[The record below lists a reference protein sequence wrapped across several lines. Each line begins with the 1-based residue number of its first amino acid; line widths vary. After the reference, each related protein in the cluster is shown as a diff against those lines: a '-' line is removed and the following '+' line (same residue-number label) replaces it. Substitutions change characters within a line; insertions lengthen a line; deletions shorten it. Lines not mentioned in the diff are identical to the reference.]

1 MPDVSGLLAEP
12 GTAVPDNAEPDTAVV
27 AAAAMAGALGGD
39 RAITRIAGVPVVH
52 WNPIRSGAP
61 VANFGDVLGPAIVS
75 RLVGSSARTVAPDGP
90 ALLSVGSILH
100 LAPERSVVWGSGVNG
115 KMLAATKD
123 MPDGVAFRAVR
134 GPLTRRFLS
143 GHGFDVPEVYGDP
156 VLLLA
161 DVMPELLRVSRA
173 PVRDVLFVPNFNDK
187 GDVFAVAGEHELETL
202 DSQDHVDSVLLQIAS
217 SRFVISTSLHAV
229 IVAEALGIP
238 ARFVRS
244 PHEHPFKYRDYLA
257 GTGRAFEP
265 IAETVEEALVLGGQ
279 PEPRFDADALLEAF
293 PWELWSSGD
302 GTPWAAPERGDVRLD
317 VRDQVWIAAMERSRG
332 AALDGARAEYE
343 GRLRAFTDAADA
355 DHAGAA
361 ELAELRRWHY
371 AEVASD
377 SLPADLRSVDA
388 AVRASSAARIVE
400 AARRARDGLRAVAY
414 AAVPRPRGTVVS
426 LALLLADTQ
435 TPISEVRLT
444 NEALDEHV
452 SVPHHVLPLQE
463 RAAGPRRRPA
473 ALLGR
478 GEGHAVPGLRPVRR
492 RDRPDD
498 RADLVRRPAPA
509 RARAGARA
517 AVDPGRR
524 PGTGAMTWP
533 GSVCSPTGPRTP
545 T

>member
-1 MPDVSGLLAEP
+1 MPEMSGLLAEP
-12 GTAVPDNAEPDTAVV
+12 GTDVP
-27 AAAAMAGALGGD
+27 GALGGD

-75 RLVGSSARTVAPDGP
+75 RLVGSSARTVAPDGR
-90 ALLSVGSILH
+90 ALLSVGSIVH

-115 KMLAATKD
+115 KMLAESKD
-123 MPDGVAFRAVR
+123 IPDGVAFRAVR

-187 GDVFAVAGEHELETL
+187 GDVSAVAGEYELETL

-244 PHEHPFKYRDYLA
+244 AHEHPFKYRDYLA

-265 IAETVEEALVLGGQ
+265 IAETVEEAFVLGGQ

-302 GTPWAAPERGDVRLD
+302 ATPWAAPERELTSPDD
-317 VRDQVWIAAMERSRG
+317 RDQVWIAAMEDSRG
-332 AALDGARAEYE
+332 AALDRARAEYE
-343 GRLRAFTDAADA
+343 GLLRALTDDAA
-355 DHAGAA
+355 HTGAA
-361 ELAELRRWHY
+361 ELADLRQWHY
-371 AEVASD
+371 AEVAPD

-388 AVRASSAARIVE
+388 AVRTLSVPRIEE
-400 AARRARDGLRAVAY
+400 ATRRVRDGLRAVAY
-414 AAVPRPRGTVVS
+414 AAVSRPRGTVLS

-435 TPISEVRLT
+435 TPVSEVRLT
-444 NEALDEHV
+444 NEALGEHV
-452 SVPHHVLPLQE
+452 SVPHHMLPPRTSQLDLDVVLPPAWGAQAAMRCLVSVRYDDGTVRTTELAWSEDLPRLAPERVPVPPSTMVGAQEQE
-463 RAAGPRRRPA
+463 R
-473 ALLGR
+473 
-478 GEGHAVPGLRPVRR
+478 
-492 RDRPDD
+492 
-498 RADLVRRPAPA
+498 
-509 RARAGARA
+509 
-517 AVDPGRR
+517 
-524 PGTGAMTWP
+524 
-533 GSVCSPTGPRTP
+533 
-545 T
+545 

>member
-1 MPDVSGLLAEP
+1 MPEMSAVLAEP
-12 GTAVPDNAEPDTAVV
+12 GTAVP
-27 AAAAMAGALGGD
+27 AAAPTAGALGGD
-39 RAITRIAGVPVVH
+39 RAVTRIAGVPVVH

-123 MPDGVAFRAVR
+123 IPEGVAFRAVR

-161 DVMPELLRVSRA
+161 DLMPELLRVSRA

-187 GDVFAVAGEHELETL
+187 DDVSAATGEHELETL

-244 PHEHPFKYRDYLA
+244 AHEHPFKYRDYLA

-265 IAETVEEALVLGGQ
+265 IAETIEEAFVLGGQ

-302 GTPWAAPERGDVRLD
+302 GTPWAAPERELTSPDD
-317 VRDQVWIAAMERSRG
+317 RDRVWIAAMEDSRG
-332 AALDGARAEYE
+332 AALDRARAEYE
-343 GRLRAFTDAADA
+343 GLLRGLTDDA
-355 DHAGAA
+355 GRTTGAA
-361 ELAELRRWHY
+361 ELADLRQWHY
-371 AEVASD
+371 AEVAPD

-388 AVRASSAARIVE
+388 AVRTFSVARIEE
-400 AARRARDGLRAVAY
+400 AARRVRDGLRAVAY
-414 AAVPRPRGTVVS
+414 AAAPRPRGTVVS

-435 TPISEVRLT
+435 TPVSEVRLT
-444 NEALDEHV
+444 NEALGDHV
-452 SVPHHVLPLQE
+452 SLPHQVLPPRTAQLDLDVVLPPAWGAPDAMRCLVSVRYDDGTVRTTELAWSEELPRLAPEPVPAGPSTPVGAQEQE
-463 RAAGPRRRPA
+463 R
-473 ALLGR
+473 
-478 GEGHAVPGLRPVRR
+478 
-492 RDRPDD
+492 
-498 RADLVRRPAPA
+498 
-509 RARAGARA
+509 
-517 AVDPGRR
+517 
-524 PGTGAMTWP
+524 
-533 GSVCSPTGPRTP
+533 
-545 T
+545 

>member
-1 MPDVSGLLAEP
+1 MPEMSAVLAEP
-12 GTAVPDNAEPDTAVV
+12 GTAEPDTAVV
-27 AAAAMAGALGGD
+27 VAAPTAGALGGD

-123 MPDGVAFRAVR
+123 IPDGVAFRAVR

-187 GDVFAVAGEHELETL
+187 DDVSAVAGEHELETL

-244 PHEHPFKYRDYLA
+244 AHEHPFKYRDYLA

-302 GTPWAAPERGDVRLD
+302 GTPWAAPERERRSPDD
-317 VRDQVWIAAMERSRG
+317 RDRVWIAAMEDSRG
-332 AALDGARAEYE
+332 AALDRARAEYAGLLRGLTDDA
-343 GRLRAFTDAADA
+343 GRTM
-355 DHAGAA
+355 GAA
-361 ELAELRRWHY
+361 ELADLRQWHY
-371 AEVASD
+371 AEVAPD

-388 AVRASSAARIVE
+388 AVRTVSVARIEE
-400 AARRARDGLRAVAY
+400 AARRVRDGLRAVAY
-414 AAVPRPRGTVVS
+414 AAVSRPRGTVLS

-435 TPISEVRLT
+435 TPVSEVRLT
-444 NEALDEHV
+444 NEALGDHV
-452 SVPHHVLPLQE
+452 SLPHHVLPPRTAQLDLDVVLPPAWGAPEATRCQVLVRYDDGTVRTTELAWSEDLPRLTPEPVPAGASTPVGAQEQE
-463 RAAGPRRRPA
+463 R
-473 ALLGR
+473 
-478 GEGHAVPGLRPVRR
+478 
-492 RDRPDD
+492 
-498 RADLVRRPAPA
+498 
-509 RARAGARA
+509 
-517 AVDPGRR
+517 
-524 PGTGAMTWP
+524 
-533 GSVCSPTGPRTP
+533 
-545 T
+545 

>member
-12 GTAVPDNAEPDTAVV
+12 GTAVP
-27 AAAAMAGALGGD
+27 AAAATVGAPGGD

-123 MPDGVAFRAVR
+123 IPDGVAFRAVR
-134 GPLTRRFLS
+134 GPLSRRFLS

-187 GDVFAVAGEHELETL
+187 DDVSAVAGDHVLETL

-244 PHEHPFKYRDYLA
+244 AHEHPFKYRDYLA

-265 IAETVEEALVLGGQ
+265 IAETVEEAFVLGGQ

-302 GTPWAAPERGDVRLD
+302 ETPWAAPERGRTDPD
-317 VRDQVWIAAMERSRG
+317 DRDRIWIAAMEDSRG
-332 AALDGARAEYE
+332 AALDRARAEYE
-343 GRLRAFTDAADA
+343 GLLRALTDEAGRTT
-355 DHAGAA
+355 GAA
-361 ELAELRRWHY
+361 ELADLRQWHY
-371 AEVASD
+371 AEVAPD
-377 SLPADLRSVDA
+377 SLPAELRSVDA
-388 AVRASSAARIVE
+388 AVRTFSVARIEE
-400 AARRARDGLRAVAY
+400 AARRVRDGLRAVAY
-414 AAVPRPRGTVVS
+414 AAVSRPRGTVLS

-435 TPISEVRLT
+435 TPIGEVRLT
-444 NEALDEHV
+444 NEALGEHV
-452 SVPHHVLPLQE
+452 AVPQHMLPPRTAQLDLDVVLPPAWGAPEAVRCLVSVRYDDGTVRTTELAWSEDLPRLAPEPVHVPPSTLVGAQEQE
-463 RAAGPRRRPA
+463 R
-473 ALLGR
+473 
-478 GEGHAVPGLRPVRR
+478 
-492 RDRPDD
+492 
-498 RADLVRRPAPA
+498 
-509 RARAGARA
+509 
-517 AVDPGRR
+517 
-524 PGTGAMTWP
+524 
-533 GSVCSPTGPRTP
+533 
-545 T
+545 

>member
-27 AAAAMAGALGGD
+27 AAAATAGALGGD
-39 RAITRIAGVPVVH
+39 RAITRVAGVPVVH

-123 MPDGVAFRAVR
+123 IPDGVAFRAVR

-143 GHGFDVPEVYGDP
+143 GNGFDVPEVYGDP

-187 GDVFAVAGEHELETL
+187 DDVSAVAGEHELETL

-265 IAETVEEALVLGGQ
+265 IAETVEEAFVLGGQ

-302 GTPWAAPERGDVRLD
+302 ETPWAAPERGRADPD
-317 VRDQVWIAAMERSRG
+317 DRDRVWIAAMEGSHG
-332 AALDGARAEYE
+332 AALDRARAEYE
-343 GRLRAFTDAADA
+343 GLLRGLVDAADDA
-355 DHAGAA
+355 GSATGAA
-361 ELAELRRWHY
+361 ELADLRRWHY
-371 AEVASD
+371 AEVAPD

-388 AVRASSAARIVE
+388 AVRTSSAARIEE
-400 AARRARDGLRAVAY
+400 AARRVRDGLRAVAY
-414 AAVPRPRGTVVS
+414 TAVSRPRGTVLS

-435 TPISEVRLT
+435 TPIGEVRLT
-444 NEALDEHV
+444 NEALGEHV
-452 SVPHHVLPLQE
+452 AVPHHMLPPRTAQLDLDVVLPPAWGAPEAVRCLVSVRYDDGTVRTTELAWSEDLPRLAPEPVPAGPSTSVGAQEQE
-463 RAAGPRRRPA
+463 R
-473 ALLGR
+473 
-478 GEGHAVPGLRPVRR
+478 
-492 RDRPDD
+492 
-498 RADLVRRPAPA
+498 
-509 RARAGARA
+509 
-517 AVDPGRR
+517 
-524 PGTGAMTWP
+524 
-533 GSVCSPTGPRTP
+533 
-545 T
+545 

>member
-1 MPDVSGLLAEP
+1 MPEMSGLLAEP
-12 GTAVPDNAEPDTAVV
+12 GTDVS
-27 AAAAMAGALGGD
+27 GAPGGD
-39 RAITRIAGVPVVH
+39 RAITRVAGVPVVH

-123 MPDGVAFRAVR
+123 IPDEVAFRAVR

-143 GHGFDVPEVYGDP
+143 SHGFDVPEIYGDP

-187 GDVFAVAGEHELETL
+187 GDVSAVAGEYELETL

-244 PHEHPFKYRDYLA
+244 AHEHPFKYRDYLA

-265 IAETVEEALVLGGQ
+265 IAETVEEAFVLGGQ

-302 GTPWAAPERGDVRLD
+302 ATPWAAPERGLTSPDD
-317 VRDQVWIAAMERSRG
+317 RDQVWIAAMEDPSG
-332 AALDGARAEYE
+332 AALARARAEYE
-343 GRLRAFTDAADA
+343 GLLRALTDDAAHID
-355 DHAGAA
+355 AA
-361 ELAELRRWHY
+361 ELADLRQWHY
-371 AEVASD
+371 AEVAPD

-388 AVRASSAARIVE
+388 AVRTFSVPRIEE
-400 AARRARDGLRAVAY
+400 ATRRVRDGLRAVAY
-414 AAVPRPRGTVVS
+414 AAVSRPRGTVLS

-435 TPISEVRLT
+435 TPVSEVRFT
-444 NEALDEHV
+444 NEALGEHV
-452 SVPHHVLPLQE
+452 SVPHHMLPPRTAQLDLDVVLPPAWGAQTAMRCLVSVRYDDGTVRTTELAWSEDLPRLAPERVPVPPPTMVGAQEQE
-463 RAAGPRRRPA
+463 R
-473 ALLGR
+473 
-478 GEGHAVPGLRPVRR
+478 
-492 RDRPDD
+492 
-498 RADLVRRPAPA
+498 
-509 RARAGARA
+509 
-517 AVDPGRR
+517 
-524 PGTGAMTWP
+524 
-533 GSVCSPTGPRTP
+533 
-545 T
+545 

>member
-12 GTAVPDNAEPDTAVV
+12 GTAT
-27 AAAAMAGALGGD
+27 AGALGGD
-39 RAITRIAGVPVVH
+39 RAVTRIAGVPVVH

-123 MPDGVAFRAVR
+123 IPDEVSFRAVR

-187 GDVFAVAGEHELETL
+187 DDVSAVAGEHELETL

-265 IAETVEEALVLGGQ
+265 IAETVEEAFVLGGQ

-302 GTPWAAPERGDVRLD
+302 KAPWAAPERERTSPDD
-317 VRDQVWIAAMERSRG
+317 RDRVWIAAMEGSRG
-332 AALDGARAEYE
+332 AALDRARAEYE
-343 GRLRAFTDAADA
+343 GLLRALTDDA
-355 DHAGAA
+355 DRATGAA
-361 ELAELRRWHY
+361 ELADLRQWHY
-371 AEVASD
+371 AEVAPD

-388 AVRASSAARIVE
+388 AVRTLSVARIEE
-400 AARRARDGLRAVAY
+400 AARRVRDGLRAVAY
-414 AAVPRPRGTVVS
+414 AAVSRPRGTVLS

-435 TPISEVRLT
+435 TPVSEVRLT
-444 NEALDEHV
+444 NEALGDHV
-452 SVPHHVLPLQE
+452 SLPHHVLPPRTAQLDLDVVLPPAWGAPEAVRCLVSVRYDDGTVRTTELAWSEDLPRLAPEPVPAPPSTLVGAQEQE
-463 RAAGPRRRPA
+463 R
-473 ALLGR
+473 
-478 GEGHAVPGLRPVRR
+478 
-492 RDRPDD
+492 
-498 RADLVRRPAPA
+498 
-509 RARAGARA
+509 
-517 AVDPGRR
+517 
-524 PGTGAMTWP
+524 
-533 GSVCSPTGPRTP
+533 
-545 T
+545 

>member
-12 GTAVPDNAEPDTAVV
+12 GTAVP
-27 AAAAMAGALGGD
+27 AAAATAGALGGD

-75 RLVGSSARTVAPDGP
+75 RLVGSSARTAAPDGP

-115 KMLAATKD
+115 KMLAATKEI
-123 MPDGVAFRAVR
+123 PDGVTFRAVR

-143 GHGFDVPEVYGDP
+143 GNGFDVPEVYGDP

-187 GDVFAVAGEHELETL
+187 DDVSAVAGEHELETL

-244 PHEHPFKYRDYLA
+244 AHEHPFKYRDYLA

-265 IAETVEEALVLGGQ
+265 IAETVEEAFVLGGQ

-302 GTPWAAPERGDVRLD
+302 GTPWADPERGRTDPD
-317 VRDQVWIAAMERSRG
+317 DRDRVWIAAMEDSHG
-332 AALDGARAEYE
+332 AALDRVRAEYE
-343 GRLRAFTDAADA
+343 GLLRALTDDVGRTT
-355 DHAGAA
+355 GAA
-361 ELAELRRWHY
+361 ELADLRQWHY
-371 AEVASD
+371 AEVAPD
-377 SLPADLRSVDA
+377 ALPADLRSVDA
-388 AVRASSAARIVE
+388 AVRTCSVARIEE
-400 AARRARDGLRAVAY
+400 AARRVRDGLRAVAY
-414 AAVPRPRGTVVS
+414 AAVSRPRGTVLS

-435 TPISEVRLT
+435 TPIGEVRLT
-444 NEALDEHV
+444 NEALGEHV
-452 SVPHHVLPLQE
+452 AVPHHMLPPRTAQLDLDVVLPSAWGAPEAMRCLVSVRYDDGTVRTTELAWSEDLPRLAPEPVHVPPSTPVGAQEQE
-463 RAAGPRRRPA
+463 R
-473 ALLGR
+473 
-478 GEGHAVPGLRPVRR
+478 
-492 RDRPDD
+492 
-498 RADLVRRPAPA
+498 
-509 RARAGARA
+509 
-517 AVDPGRR
+517 
-524 PGTGAMTWP
+524 
-533 GSVCSPTGPRTP
+533 
-545 T
+545 

>member
-1 MPDVSGLLAEP
+1 MPEVSSLLAEP
-12 GTAVPDNAEPDTAVV
+12 GTAVP
-27 AAAAMAGALGGD
+27 AAAATAGALGGD
-39 RAITRIAGVPVVH
+39 RAVTRIAGVPVVH

-123 MPDGVAFRAVR
+123 IPDGVVFRAVR

-187 GDVFAVAGEHELETL
+187 DDVSAVAGEHELETL

-265 IAETVEEALVLGGQ
+265 IAETVEEAFVLGGQ

-293 PWELWSSGD
+293 PWELWSAGD
-302 GTPWAAPERGDVRLD
+302 GTPWAAPERERTVPDD
-317 VRDQVWIAAMERSRG
+317 RDRVWVAAMADSRG
-332 AALDGARAEYE
+332 AALDRARAEYE
-343 GRLRAFTDAADA
+343 GLLRGLTTDAGLTDAARTT
-355 DHAGAA
+355 GAA
-361 ELAELRRWHY
+361 ELADLRQWHY
-371 AEVASD
+371 AEVAPD
-377 SLPADLRSVDA
+377 SLPVELRSLDA
-388 AVRASSAARIVE
+388 AVRTFSVARIEE
-400 AARRARDGLRAVAY
+400 AARRVRDGLRAVAY
-414 AAVPRPRGTVVS
+414 AAVPRPRGSVLS

-435 TPISEVRLT
+435 TPIGEVRLT
-444 NEALDEHV
+444 NEALGDHV
-452 SVPHHVLPLQE
+452 SLPHHVLPPRTAQLDLDVVLPPAWGALEAMRCLVSVRYDDGTVRTTELAWSEDLPRLAPEPVPAEPSTLVGAQEQE
-463 RAAGPRRRPA
+463 R
-473 ALLGR
+473 
-478 GEGHAVPGLRPVRR
+478 
-492 RDRPDD
+492 
-498 RADLVRRPAPA
+498 
-509 RARAGARA
+509 
-517 AVDPGRR
+517 
-524 PGTGAMTWP
+524 
-533 GSVCSPTGPRTP
+533 
-545 T
+545 

>member
-27 AAAAMAGALGGD
+27 AAAATAGALGGD
-39 RAITRIAGVPVVH
+39 RAITRVAGVPVVH

-123 MPDGVAFRAVR
+123 IPDGVAFRAVR

-143 GHGFDVPEVYGDP
+143 GNGFDVPEVYGDP

-187 GDVFAVAGEHELETL
+187 DDVSAVAGEHELETL

-265 IAETVEEALVLGGQ
+265 IAETVEEAFVLGGQ

-302 GTPWAAPERGDVRLD
+302 ETPWAAPERGRTDPD
-317 VRDQVWIAAMERSRG
+317 DRDRVWIAAMEGSRG
-332 AALDGARAEYE
+332 AALDRARAEYE
-343 GRLRAFTDAADA
+343 GLLRGLVGAAGHTTDDA
-355 DHAGAA
+355 GSATGAA
-361 ELAELRRWHY
+361 ELADLRRWHY
-371 AEVASD
+371 AEVAPD

-388 AVRASSAARIVE
+388 AVRTSSVARIEE
-400 AARRARDGLRAVAY
+400 AARRVRDGLRAVAY
-414 AAVPRPRGTVVS
+414 AAVSRPRGTVLS

-435 TPISEVRLT
+435 TPIGEVRLT
-444 NEALDEHV
+444 NEALGEHV
-452 SVPHHVLPLQE
+452 AVPHHMLPPRTAQLDLDVVLPPAWGAPEAVRCLVSVRYDDGTVRTTELAWSEDLPRLTPEPVPAGPSTSVGAQEQE
-463 RAAGPRRRPA
+463 R
-473 ALLGR
+473 
-478 GEGHAVPGLRPVRR
+478 
-492 RDRPDD
+492 
-498 RADLVRRPAPA
+498 
-509 RARAGARA
+509 
-517 AVDPGRR
+517 
-524 PGTGAMTWP
+524 
-533 GSVCSPTGPRTP
+533 
-545 T
+545 

>member
-1 MPDVSGLLAEP
+1 MPELSAVLAEP
-12 GTAVPDNAEPDTAVV
+12 ATTA
-27 AAAAMAGALGGD
+27 AGALGGD

-115 KMLAATKD
+115 KMLAATRD
-123 MPDGVAFRAVR
+123 IPDGVAFRAVR

-187 GDVFAVAGEHELETL
+187 DDVSAVAGEHELETL

-244 PHEHPFKYRDYLA
+244 AHEHPFKYRDYLA

-265 IAETVEEALVLGGQ
+265 IAETVEEAFVLGGQ

-302 GTPWAAPERGDVRLD
+302 GPTTWAAPERERTSPDD
-317 VRDQVWIAAMERSRG
+317 RDRVWIAAMEDSRG
-332 AALDGARAEYE
+332 AALDRARAEYE
-343 GRLRAFTDAADA
+343 GLLRGLTDDA
-355 DHAGAA
+355 GRTTGAA
-361 ELAELRRWHY
+361 EIADLRQWHY
-371 AEVASD
+371 AEVAPD

-388 AVRASSAARIVE
+388 AVRTFSRPRIEE
-400 AARRARDGLRAVAY
+400 AARRVRDGLRAVAY
-414 AAVPRPRGTVVS
+414 AAVSRPRGTVVS
-426 LALLLADTQ
+426 LALLLVDTQ

-444 NEALDEHV
+444 NEALGEHV
-452 SVPHHVLPLQE
+452 GLPHHVLPPRTAQLDLDVVLPPAWGAPEAMRCLVSVRYDDGTVRTTELAWSADLPRLAPEPVPAGPSTLVGAQEQE
-463 RAAGPRRRPA
+463 R
-473 ALLGR
+473 
-478 GEGHAVPGLRPVRR
+478 
-492 RDRPDD
+492 
-498 RADLVRRPAPA
+498 
-509 RARAGARA
+509 
-517 AVDPGRR
+517 
-524 PGTGAMTWP
+524 
-533 GSVCSPTGPRTP
+533 
-545 T
+545 

>member
-1 MPDVSGLLAEP
+1 MPDVSSLLAEP
-12 GTAVPDNAEPDTAVV
+12 GTAVP
-27 AAAAMAGALGGD
+27 AAAGALGGD
-39 RAITRIAGVPVVH
+39 RAVTRIAGVPVVH

-123 MPDGVAFRAVR
+123 IPDEVAFRAVR

-143 GHGFDVPEVYGDP
+143 AHGFDVPEVYGDP

-187 GDVFAVAGEHELETL
+187 GDVSAVAGEYELEML

-244 PHEHPFKYRDYLA
+244 MHEHPFKYRDYLA

-265 IAETVEEALVLGGQ
+265 IAETVEEAFVLGGQ

-302 GTPWAAPERGDVRLD
+302 GTPWAAPERRLTGPD
-317 VRDQVWIAAMERSRG
+317 DRDRVWIAAMADSRG
-332 AALDGARAEYE
+332 AAPDRARSEYV
-343 GRLRAFTDAADA
+343 GLLRALTDDDGHTDVTDRTTA
-355 DHAGAA
+355 AA
-361 ELAELRRWHY
+361 ELADLRQWHY
-371 AEVASD
+371 AEVAPD

-388 AVRASSAARIVE
+388 AVRTFSVARIEE
-400 AARRARDGLRAVAY
+400 AARRVRDGLRAVAY
-414 AAVPRPRGTVVS
+414 AAVSRPRGTVLS

-444 NEALDEHV
+444 NEALTEHV
-452 SVPHHVLPLQE
+452 SVPHHVLPPRSAQLDLDVVLPPAWGAPEATRCLVSVRYDDGTVRTTELAWSEDLPRLAPEPGPVPPSTLVGAQEQE
-463 RAAGPRRRPA
+463 R
-473 ALLGR
+473 
-478 GEGHAVPGLRPVRR
+478 
-492 RDRPDD
+492 
-498 RADLVRRPAPA
+498 
-509 RARAGARA
+509 
-517 AVDPGRR
+517 
-524 PGTGAMTWP
+524 
-533 GSVCSPTGPRTP
+533 
-545 T
+545 

>member
-1 MPDVSGLLAEP
+1 MPEVSGLVAEP
-12 GTAVPDNAEPDTAVV
+12 GTAVP
-27 AAAAMAGALGGD
+27 AAAAAAGAFGGD

-100 LAPERSVVWGSGVNG
+100 LAPERSIVWGSGVNG

-123 MPDGVAFRAVR
+123 IPDEVAFRAVR

-187 GDVFAVAGEHELETL
+187 GDVSAAAGEYELETL

-244 PHEHPFKYRDYLA
+244 AHEHPFKYRDYLA

-265 IAETVEEALVLGGQ
+265 IAETVEEAFVLGGQ

-302 GTPWAAPERGDVRLD
+302 GTPWAAPERGRTSPDD
-317 VRDQVWIAAMERSRG
+317 RDRVWIAAMEDSRG
-332 AALDGARAEYE
+332 VALDRTRSEYE
-343 GRLRAFTDAADA
+343 GLLRALTDD
-355 DHAGAA
+355 DRTTGAA
-361 ELAELRRWHY
+361 ELADLRQWHY
-371 AEVASD
+371 AEVAPD

-388 AVRASSAARIVE
+388 AVRTFSCPRIEE
-400 AARRARDGLRAVAY
+400 AARRVRDGLRVVAY
-414 AAVPRPRGTVVS
+414 AAVSRPRGTVLS

-444 NEALDEHV
+444 NEALGEHV
-452 SVPHHVLPLQE
+452 CVPHHMLPSRTAQLDLDVVLPPSWGAPEAIRCLVSVRYDDGTVRTTELAWSEDLPRLAPELVPAGPSTLVGAQEQE
-463 RAAGPRRRPA
+463 R
-473 ALLGR
+473 
-478 GEGHAVPGLRPVRR
+478 
-492 RDRPDD
+492 
-498 RADLVRRPAPA
+498 
-509 RARAGARA
+509 
-517 AVDPGRR
+517 
-524 PGTGAMTWP
+524 
-533 GSVCSPTGPRTP
+533 
-545 T
+545 